1 VSRARRAGP
10 AGAAPAAGSGTPA
23 AARRYD
29 RRMPDDTKPQRI
41 PAELPPL
48 PTELARANPDVWEA
62 YRRLGKACSQAGP
75 LDDRTRRLV
84 KLAFALAIGSEGAV
98 HSHVRRALAEGLG
111 ADELLHVA
119 TLAIPTVGWPNAL
132 AGRSW
137 IEDLVGGE
145 GRS

>member
-1 VSRARRAGP
+1 MSDDAKPKRL
-10 AGAAPAAGSGTPA
+10 
-23 AARRYD
+23 
-29 RRMPDDTKPQRI
+29 PD
-41 PAELPPL
+41 ELPPL
-48 PTELARANPDVWEA
+48 PTAFARTHPEVWEA

-75 LDDRTRRLV
+75 LDGRTRRLV

-98 HSHVRRALAEGLG
+98 HSHVRRGLAEGLA

-137 IEDLVGGE
+137 IEDLAGTGGDAE
-145 GRS
+145 VRP